1 MPGTAIPAAIPAA
14 VCSCL
19 LRKQTMSAQPSASLR
34 RLILAAGFVPAL
46 LAAQSAAPVS
56 APTEPEQLD
65 AFVVS
70 ATRSAAHVTTLGTSV
85 DFISGEELARQQ
97 RTSLR
102 DALGAL
108 AGAPVMASGAGGA
121 TTSLFLRGANSN
133 QTLFLVDGIRFSDPN
148 ADYFVALGGMRVGPC
163 DSLEIAHGPQ
173 STLYGGEAVGGVVA
187 LSAQRGSGAPQQTL
201 AVEAGSF
208 GTIQG
213 AVSAQA
219 GDAESAYSFSASGG
233 HTDNERVNNDFDST
247 TYVLRL
253 DRRIN
258 DAIAVGATWRGFY
271 GAYGSPGAAIGWGAN
286 DPDNQERESNQLAT
300 VFVALT
306 HTPQLSSRATLGGQ
320 YRRYLA
326 ESPDPFGDSVT
337 EITNRR
343 GVLDWQTVW
352 QPTALHRVTGGFTA
366 EANDTRNTGFGA
378 IDRSQRLFAVFAQ
391 EEFSPN
397 ENVFLTFGLRHDDFD
412 TFGEA
417 TTGKATAAWLVSQKR
432 VKLRAS
438 YGTGFRSPSFLDL
451 YGQSAYYVGNPDLEP
466 EKARGWDA
474 GVDYYLPGGR
484 GSVGVT
490 WFEQRYDNLIV
501 YDFLVFPSTVVNVDR
516 ARSRGVEIAGKFT
529 LPCALEARVAYT
541 YLDAE
546 NLTQQ
551 TRLAR
556 RPRHSGSLDLWHD
569 FGRWSLGGAVTF
581 AWDRED
587 VHADTYVTIDA
598 EAYTVAR
605 FYAAWKA
612 TDRLTLKAR
621 VENAFDER
629 YDQVH
634 GYPQPGAG
642 AYGGVEWRF

>member
-1 MPGTAIPAAIPAA
+1 
-14 VCSCL
+14 
-19 LRKQTMSAQPSASLR
+19 MSVPFPASLR

-46 LAAQSAAPVS
+46 LAAQSATPAP
-56 APTEPEQLD
+56 APAEPEQLD
-65 AFVVS
+65 AFVVT
-70 ATRSAAHVTTLGTSV
+70 ATRSAAHVTTLGSSV

-108 AGAPVMASGAGGA
+108 AGAPVMASGASGA

-187 LSAQRGSGAPQQTL
+187 LSAQRGAGAPRQTL

-219 GDAESAYSFSASGG
+219 GDAESAYSFSVSGG
-233 HTDNERVNNDFDST
+233 HTDNDRVNNDFDST

-271 GAYGSPGAAIGWGAN
+271 GVYGSPGAAIGWGAN

-300 VFVALT
+300 VFLALT
-306 HTPQLSSRATLGGQ
+306 HTPELSSRATFGGQ

-337 EITNRR
+337 EVTNRR

-352 QPTALHRVTGGFTA
+352 QPNTRHRVTGGFTA

-391 EEFSPN
+391 EEFSPT

-417 TTGKATAAWLVSQKR
+417 TTGKVTAAWLAGQKR
-432 VKLRAS
+432 VKLRTS

-451 YGQSAYYVGNPDLEP
+451 YGQSPYYVGNPNLEP

-474 GVDYYLPGGR
+474 GIDYYLPGGR

-501 YDFLVFPSTVVNVDR
+501 YDFVVFPSTVVNVDR

-587 VHADTYVTIDA
+587 VHADTYVTIDS